1 MPSAATCLRCHH
13 FGSFSLLGSSMYG
26 CNVQRLTWACFW
38 HAASPTYIGKLLEPA
53 ACKIAASDPLPGTFI
68 VLTDVM
74 FDAAWGLKRSVMCY
88 VLITGLVKS
97 VDVLCSSAQDSTLS
111 VRVSAVSALAN
122 LADAW
127 QQQQHQQLNAQLLPS
142 LTKMA
147 AGMPP
152 ISTYWNCVDCQE
164 SSWLPISQLI
174 SLPTAHQCLMT
185 ICLRQ
190 LVSFLQCTCRL

>member
-1 MPSAATCLRCHH
+1 M
-13 FGSFSLLGSSMYG
+13 
-26 CNVQRLTWACFW
+26 
-38 HAASPTYIGKLLEPA
+38 LEPG
-53 ACKIAASDPLPGTFI
+53 ACKIPASDPVPGTFI

-74 FDAAWGLKRSVMCY
+74 FDAAWGMKRSVRCY
-88 VLITGLVKS
+88 VLTTGLVKS

-111 VRVSAVSALAN
+111 VRMSAVSALAN
-122 LADAW
+122 LAGAW

-152 ISTYWNCVDCQE
+152 TSMYWNCVDCQE

-174 SLPTAHQCLMT
+174 SFPNRPSVPDDHLSASACFFLAMHLPFITCHVPCHYTCHMT
-185 ICLRQ
+185 HA
-190 LVSFLQCTCRL
+190 T